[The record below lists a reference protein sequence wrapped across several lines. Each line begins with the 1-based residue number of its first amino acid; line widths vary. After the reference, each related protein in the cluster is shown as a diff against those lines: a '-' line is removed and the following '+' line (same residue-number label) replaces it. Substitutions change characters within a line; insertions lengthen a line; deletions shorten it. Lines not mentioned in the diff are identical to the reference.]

1 MNTRQ
6 DVLLCLM
13 PLLSLVAIASAQQA
27 DTPSSLFHAIQSVAH
42 AHPGVVD
49 GILGSHTGALISKA
63 EALAKSTKKTN
74 RTKETKAPEP
84 GHAAGVL
91 GPVTFVKRGT
101 PSSPAGLQR
110 ARYKDVFSGRFK
122 LQLPGMTSASYAGIV
137 TADGPP
143 DFKIR
148 SYQLN
153 IGGWNSGWV
162 LAQSTNA
169 GSWIFD
175 KPVGHLRIEVTI
187 STPGGSGSS
196 GGAATLMRFGTFI
209 ASYTFS
215 TMNSMKSTPLG
226 PRAGDKITRVA
237 NGTTYVTH
245 VLKKSA
251 DPVPARYPGASL
263 DVLGIRPGMT
273 VDAVQRQLISFYKS
287 APRSTTDTVT
297 LDYRN
302 IVVATSQPYVSALT
316 DHNKSDT
323 DQITVQFGNDATG
336 DTVISVGRTLTFSA
350 DAGPKVKEIR
360 AALEKKYGF
369 ATTPGGTDQPIW
381 IFGQNDRLKSCPRAG
396 CSCNPGF
403 VRESGRSLAT
413 EIEDAKEVVSTSEH
427 VCVKATVSRFLSD
440 NSHANQLVVLLSDP
454 ADVLLNAQQ
463 ARRQMY
469 AAAVADYKKIVK
481 PEKVPTL

>member
-1 MNTRQ
+1 MNARLLA
-6 DVLLCLM
+6 LLCLI
-13 PLLSLVAIASAQQA
+13 PLSSVAAIASAQQA
-27 DTPSSLFHAIQSVAH
+27 DTPSSLFHALQSVAH
-42 AHPGVVD
+42 AHPGLAN

-63 EALAKSTKKTN
+63 EALAKNTKK
-74 RTKETKAPEP
+74 TKETKAPEP
-84 GHAAGVL
+84 GHAAGTL
-91 GPVTFVKRGT
+91 GPVTFVKSST
-101 PSSPAGLQR
+101 PGSPPGLQR

-143 DFKIR
+143 DFKIQ

-187 STPGGSGSS
+187 STPGGSVSS

-215 TMNSMKSTPLG
+215 TTNSMKSTPLG
-226 PRAGDKITRVA
+226 PRVGDKITMVA

-245 VLKKSA
+245 LLQKTA
-251 DPVPARYPGASL
+251 DPVSTRYPGTSL
-263 DVLGIRPGMT
+263 DVLGIRPGMN
-273 VDAVQRQLISFYKS
+273 VDAVKRQLISFYKS
-287 APRSTTDTVT
+287 APRSTTDTVA

-302 IVVATSQPYVSALT
+302 IIVATSQPYISSLT
-316 DHNKSDT
+316 DHNKSGT
-323 DQITVQFGNDATG
+323 DQITVQFGNEATG
-336 DTVISVGRTLTFSA
+336 DTVISVERTLTFSA
-350 DAGPKVKEIR
+350 DTGPKFNGIR
-360 AALEKKYGF
+360 TALEKKYGVP
-369 ATTPGGTDQPIW
+369 TTSGGADQPIW
-381 IFGQNDRLKSCPRAG
+381 LFGQNDRLKSCPRTG
-396 CSCNPGF
+396 CSCSADL
-403 VRESGRSLAT
+403 VRETGSSLAT
-413 EIEDAKEVVSTSEH
+413 EIDDAKEVVSTSGH
-427 VCVKATVSRFLSD
+427 ACVEATISRLLSD
-440 NSHANQLVVLLSDP
+440 NLRASQLVVLLSDP
-454 ADVLLNAQQ
+454 ADVLLNAQE